1 MLKEYVLDAEDEKII
16 DELDNLFGVI
26 QNKEVLK
33 NMVMYAK
40 LRQDNEMQFGNYN
53 IIIRNNSSYNLLTDY
68 LRVCAKL
75 FVKNNIIP
83 NDKIYYLGEPKNQ
96 KRNQRVKGPFE
107 VELNEQ
113 DSIIVIS
120 KNRLGYVDFE
130 RQMPNIEK
138 LIQKYQNKLFVFE
151 DTDFCEGQMDAE
163 LGNIATWKMTIEK
176 ISLDDKLM
184 YCRKML
190 DTNKI
195 KYKRQDLQDFADQP
209 FWQLKNNILQLIV
222 ECKAN
227 EIDRVN
233 CEMLRKKSGNSK
245 TKPVRRRTKKIKKQT
260 AKDDLEE
267 LIGLDGIKS
276 EVNKILNYVKLNKSR
291 GKMPTL
297 HMCFN
302 GNPGTGKT
310 SVARVIGKLFEG
322 EKILPG
328 NGEFV
333 EVHGR
338 DLVAKYVGWTAS
350 QVHNIVAKA
359 MGGVLFIDEAYSL
372 VSDRSGSFEDEAIA
386 TLIKEMEDHRDEIC
400 IILAGYTE
408 EMKELIK
415 RNPGFE
421 SRIQFTINFPDYT
434 SEELLEIF
442 NGLCRKEKYRLSKG
456 CNEILL
462 QHFEEARHGKSFG
475 NGRYV
480 RNIFEKIKFEQADRV
495 VRTDSKNINMI
506 TKQDIQNTLVDL
518 QISKPVEKERRV
530 IGF

>member
-1 MLKEYVLDAEDEKII
+1 MLKEYGLDAEDEKII

-33 NMVMYAK
+33 NMVLYAQ
-40 LRQDNEMQFGNYN
+40 LRQDNEMQIGNYN
-53 IIIRNNSSYNLLTDY
+53 IIIRNNSSYDLLTDY
-68 LRVCAKL
+68 LKVCAKL
-75 FVKNNIIP
+75 FVKYNIIP
-83 NDKIYYLGEPKNQ
+83 NDKIYYLGEPKSA
-96 KRNQRVKGPFE
+96 KRNQREKGPFE
-107 VELNEQ
+107 VELDEQ

-120 KNRLGYVDFE
+120 RNRLGYVDYE
-130 RQMPNIEK
+130 KQMPN
-138 LIQKYQNKLFVFE
+138 
-151 DTDFCEGQMDAE
+151 
-163 LGNIATWKMTIEK
+163 IEK

-184 YCRKML
+184 YCRDML
-190 DTNKI
+190 DKNKI

-209 FWQLKNNILQLIV
+209 FWKLKNNILQLIV

-245 TKPVRRRTKKIKKQT
+245 TRPVRKRTRRIKKQS

-267 LIGLDGIKS
+267 LIGLDGIKT

-310 SVARVIGKLFEG
+310 SVARIIGKLFEE

-333 EVHGR
+333 EIHGR

-372 VSDRSGSFEDEAIA
+372 VSDRSGGFEDEAIA

-400 IILAGYTE
+400 IILAGYTD

-421 SRIQFTINFPDYT
+421 SRIQFTINFPDYS

-442 NGLCRKEKYRLSKG
+442 NGLCKKEKYRLSKG
-456 CNEILL
+456 CTEILL
-462 QHFEEARHGKSFG
+462 QHFEEARLEEGFG

-506 TKQDIQNTLVDL
+506 TKQDIQNTLAEI